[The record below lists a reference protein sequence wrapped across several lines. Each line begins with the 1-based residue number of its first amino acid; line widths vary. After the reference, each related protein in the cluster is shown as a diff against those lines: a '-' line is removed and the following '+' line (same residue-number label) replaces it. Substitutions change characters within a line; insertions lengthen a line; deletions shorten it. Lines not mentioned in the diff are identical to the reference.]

1 MGTEKLNLGL
11 YFTSYTYVL
20 RDTAHVQ
27 YDFTYQYGDP
37 LYIFVVGKGIWHPQS
52 PQLVLK
58 NRINNPNVH
67 GRGQGYYFLS
77 NGVSTATKLQ
87 SNDKTFLYFT
97 TIRALSEK

>member
-37 LYIFVVGKGIWHPQS
+37 LYIFVVGKGI
-52 PQLVLK
+52 
-58 NRINNPNVH
+58 
-67 GRGQGYYFLS
+67 
-77 NGVSTATKLQ
+77 
-87 SNDKTFLYFT
+87 
-97 TIRALSEK
+97 